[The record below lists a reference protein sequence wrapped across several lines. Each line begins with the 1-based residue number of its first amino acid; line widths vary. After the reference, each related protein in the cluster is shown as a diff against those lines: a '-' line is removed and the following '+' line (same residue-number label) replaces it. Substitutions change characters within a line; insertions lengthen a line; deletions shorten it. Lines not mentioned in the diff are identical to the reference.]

1 MHYLEDLMPQL
12 SVNISM
18 LFTELPF
25 MQRFAAVRAAGF
37 SAVEIQFPYAFP
49 ARDIRAQLEE
59 HNLDLVLFNLPAGDW
74 EAGDRGI
81 AANWARRDEFRAG
94 LDTAMEYVDELHPTV
109 VNLLAGASDDIDEN
123 DLALLQHIRIAAE
136 ELGEEDVKLVVEPV
150 NTFDVPNFALPTAF
164 AALDV
169 ISEIENENIGLQLD
183 VYHALRMDEDP
194 IAIIRENI
202 EQIGHIQIA
211 DVPGRNQPGT
221 GDIDWRVFFDALE
234 KLEYTGAVGLEY
246 IPDGPTADSFS
257 VLKELGLLN

>member
-1 MHYLEDLMPQL
+1 MPHF

-37 SAVEIQFPYAFP
+37 SAVEIQFPYEHS
-49 ARDIRAQLEE
+49 ARAIRAQLEE
-59 HNLDLVLFNLPAGDW
+59 HELELVLFNLPAGDW

-81 AANWARRDEFRAG
+81 GANWARREEFREG
-94 LDTAMEYVDELHPTV
+94 LETAMEFVDELRPKV
-109 VNLLAGASDDIDEN
+109 VNLLAGASEDIDEN
-123 DLALLQHIRIAAE
+123 DLALLQNIRVAAE
-136 ELGEEDVKLVVEPV
+136 ELAEEDVKLVVEPV

-169 ISEIENENIGLQLD
+169 ISEIENENIALQLD

-194 IAIIRENI
+194 LEILKEHI

-211 DVPGRNQPGT
+211 DAQGRRQPGT
-221 GDIDWRVFFDALE
+221 GDVDWRLFFDTLE
-234 KLEYTGAVGLEY
+234 KLEYQGAVGLEY
-246 IPDGPTADSFS
+246 IPDGPTTESFS
-257 VLKELGLLN
+257 TLKELGLLN